1 MSLGTPGDITSSANG
16 CRLGPLSKVREVMLL
31 LLPLLPVL
39 LLPLPLPLLLLPLP
53 LLLLLLILLPVS
65 ATAVA
70 AAAVAAA
77 VAHIHLL
84 SSAHLYYSAGS
95 SQRRFLCEP
104 CIRGDGEPVVTGL
117 RRDRGD
123 GGPVVTENPW

>member
-53 LLLLLLILLPVS
+53 LPLLLLILLPVS

-70 AAAVAAA
+70 AAA

>member
-1 MSLGTPGDITSSANG
+1 MGGAGGSDITSSANG

-31 LLPLLPVL
+31 
-39 LLPLPLPLLLLPLP
+39 PLP
-53 LLLLLLILLPVS
+53 LLLLLILLPVS

-70 AAAVAAA
+70 AAAVA
-77 VAHIHLL
+77 HIHIL

-95 SQRRFLCEP
+95 SQGRFLCEP

-123 GGPVVTENPW
+123 GGPVVLENPW

>member
-53 LLLLLLILLPVS
+53 LLLLLILLPVS

-70 AAAVAAA
+70 AAVAAAA

-123 GGPVVTENPW
+123 GGPVVLENPW